1 QQSGLIPQR
10 PSSGHLSRPDP
21 GPATGQ
27 NHSSGLLGRE
37 AIPLFQHGA
46 QTVAPVSS
54 WRRNS
59 STKLLVTWERYLAVE
74 RMSLIGRISEA
85 AVFLATINREES
97 ILFPFTAISVFSKRR
112 GTGATLRAAR
122 RRSSTQFFASRPTA
136 APQTLEMA
144 CALRAPTLRA

>member
-1 QQSGLIPQR
+1 MALKGFPPIEFRQIVPCFIRDRQQSGLIPQR

-59 STKLLVTWERYLAVE
+59 STRLLVTWERYLAVE
-74 RMSLIGRISEA
+74 RMSLIGRI
-85 AVFLATINREES
+85 
-97 ILFPFTAISVFSKRR
+97 
-112 GTGATLRAAR
+112 
-122 RRSSTQFFASRPTA
+122 
-136 APQTLEMA
+136 
-144 CALRAPTLRA
+144 